1 LKKQRNC
8 KICQNEEWLIASF
21 TYGFHV
27 EHLTY
32 LQLIAMFEKYG
43 ISLNIYNCSVH
54 IHRHLEMQDFKE
66 AEATK
71 ARWLS
76 YKAQSPI
83 A

>member
-8 KICQNEEWLIASF
+8 KICQSEEWLITSF

-32 LQLIAMFEKYG
+32 LQLITMFEKYG

-54 IHRHLEMQDFKE
+54 IHRHLEMRDFRE

-71 ARWLS
+71 VRWQKLETQE
-76 YKAQSPI
+76 AD
-83 A
+83 